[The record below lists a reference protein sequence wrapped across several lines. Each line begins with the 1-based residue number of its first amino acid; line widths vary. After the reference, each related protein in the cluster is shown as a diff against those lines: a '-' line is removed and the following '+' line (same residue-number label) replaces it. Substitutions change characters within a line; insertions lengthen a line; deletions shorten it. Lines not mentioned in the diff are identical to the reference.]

1 MSKRV
6 KIIIGVS
13 AVLLL
18 AAMVIVNMRQSSGK
32 TFVVQTEKV
41 KRGRLV
47 HLVSGTGKI
56 QPELAVRI
64 SANVSAR
71 IIKLHI
77 NEGDFVSKGQILVEL
92 DRTRYEASVVQAK
105 ASLSSSQAT
114 SRQQLASMEQSSS
127 EYNRKKKLYDQGLAS
142 QGDLENSG
150 TLFEIA
156 KARYQASKDQ
166 VIQSEAYLEQ
176 AKDDLSKTI
185 ISSPINGVVTKLN
198 KEQGEIALGSQFQ
211 EDVLMVVSD
220 LSEMEAVVEIDENDV
235 VNITI
240 GDSAKIM
247 IDAFPDTVFVGKIS
261 EIAHSA
267 KSRGLGTQEE
277 VINFEVKVTVINKI
291 NNVRPGMSANVD
303 IIADTREQAIKIPIQ
318 AVAVR
323 TVSEVKRALETK
335 DGRRPR
341 RRSNSNDGDSLKT
354 DSEKTD
360 EDDLQEI
367 VFVVEDKV
375 AKIRPVKTGIIGEK
389 DIEILDGLKEAE
401 TVVIGSYRV
410 LSKDLKHNSGVKVE
424 KARKFQTG
432 NEKKE

>member
-1 MSKRV
+1 MSKRL
-6 KIIIGVS
+6 KIIIGIGV
-13 AVLLL
+13 VLLL
-18 AAMVIVNMRQSSGK
+18 TAMVIVNIKQSSGK
-32 TFVVQTEKV
+32 TFPVQIEKV

-71 IIKLHI
+71 IIKMPI
-77 NEGDFVSKGQILVEL
+77 NEGDHVSRGQILVEL
-92 DRTRYEASVVQAK
+92 DRTRFAASVVQAQ

-114 SRQQLASMEQSSS
+114 SRQQLATMEQSSS
-127 EYNRKKKLYDQGLAS
+127 EYDRKKKLFDRGLAS
-142 QGDLENSG
+142 QGDLESAE
-150 TLFEIA
+150 TLFEVA
-156 KARYQASKDQ
+156 KARYEASKDQ

-176 AKDDLSKTI
+176 AKDDLSKTT

-211 EDVLMVVSD
+211 EDVIMIVSD
-220 LSEMEAVVEIDENDV
+220 LSVMEAVVEIDENDV
-235 VNITI
+235 VNIAI

-261 EIAHSA
+261 KIAHSA

-277 VINFEVKVTVINKI
+277 VINFEVKVAVLNEINS
-291 NNVRPGMSANVD
+291 VRPGMSANVD
-303 IIADTREQAIKIPIQ
+303 IIADTRERAIKIPIQ

-335 DGRRPR
+335 DGRTPR
-341 RRSNSNDGDSLKT
+341 RRSSSNDGDSLKT

-367 VFVVEDKV
+367 VFVVEDEV
-375 AKIRPVKTGIIGEK
+375 AKIRVVKTGIIGEK
-389 DIEILDGLKEAE
+389 DIEILDGLKEGE

-424 KARKFQTG
+424 KTRRFQTG
-432 NEKKE
+432 NEKEE